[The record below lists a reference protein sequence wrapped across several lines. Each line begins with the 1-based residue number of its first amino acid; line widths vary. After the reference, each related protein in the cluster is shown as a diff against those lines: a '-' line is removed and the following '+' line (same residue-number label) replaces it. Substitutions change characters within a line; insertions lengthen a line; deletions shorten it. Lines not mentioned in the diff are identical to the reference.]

1 MSKDISKS
9 PEMLQKEAAIKKLQ
23 KQLKSRKSTLKGL
36 KTRLTNSKNEIEE
49 VQYKSSA
56 QVMSAMER
64 MEALKKEVAELAKKV
79 LKIKG
84 LSIGDKRALQEMA
97 EVFEQ
102 EDMFGEE
109 YKAYQQQKAE
119 HLKNGFS
126 FEEGAKAKMRD
137 LFEGLQVKPDEQEQ
151 KDIRKIF
158 VKLSNKFHPDRAR
171 TEKETKEFHEMQQK
185 LNHAYQNG
193 DIQTLLE
200 MERLLLTEEIDISDP
215 KAYTIDVL
223 QQAIERL
230 EKELSF
236 IDNQILR
243 VRQEIKNLK
252 NSDLGDLLTDL
263 RKAKREGYG
272 IDDSIE
278 ELEQGIKMF
287 TDMRDALKDSVE
299 LGKVSPKFMQLIMGG
314 GGPMG
319 FSSDRSEMSP
329 QDMMN
334 ALADLIGGDEKGME
348 ELMEMMNGG
357 AFGDADPFEDA
368 KFKEG
373 QSVKFKK
380 DAKHSRAKNFSFKN
394 RVGRV
399 VEVDYNHKGQLAYTV
414 SLDSISLAALPP
426 MAIAGSI
433 EWGEDFQDI
442 DGVLEKDLVACK
454 ARDTE
459 EESHMSYRKFLH
471 QYKWTDL
478 EAPQAKRIRDIL
490 LTDLRKNDHENWVDF
505 LSTLNFPL
513 KAAIRGLMMN
523 PMNTKMKI
531 LDISH
536 IEPSDGVIVRVQ
548 MGKQKGPY
556 PLFDLK
562 AQDEHSKLHTIL
574 EDYQEWF
581 DDYSMDNDDDDDG
594 FFF

>member
-1 MSKDISKS
+1 MSKNISKS

-36 KTRLTNSKNEIEE
+36 KTRLTNNKNEIEE

-64 MEALKKEVAELAKKV
+64 MEALKNEIAELAKKV

-84 LSIGDKRALQEMA
+84 LSKGDKRALQEMA
-97 EVFEQ
+97 EAFEQ
-102 EDMFGEE
+102 DDMLGEE
-109 YKAYQQQKAE
+109 YRAYQQKKAE
-119 HLKNGFS
+119 HLENGFS
-126 FEEGAKAKMRD
+126 FEEDAKAKMRD

-215 KAYTIDVL
+215 KAYTVDVL

-252 NSDLGDLLTDL
+252 NSDLGGMLTDL

-272 IDDSIE
+272 IDQSIE
-278 ELEQGIKMF
+278 EMEEGIKMF
-287 TDMRDALKDSVE
+287 TDIRDALKDSVE
-299 LGKVSPKFMQLIMGG
+299 LGKVSPKFMQLMMGS
-314 GGPMG
+314 GPMG
-319 FSSDRSEMSP
+319 FFSDGTEMSP
-329 QDMMN
+329 QDMMET
-334 ALADLIGGDEKGME
+334 LAEMIGGDGEGME

-357 AFGDADPFEDA
+357 AFEEDPFEDA

-373 QSVKFKK
+373 QSVKFTK
-380 DAKHSRAKNFSFKN
+380 DTGHLRAKNFSFKN

-399 VEVDYNHKGQLAYTV
+399 VEVDYNQEGQLEYTV
-414 SLDSISLAALPP
+414 SLDSVSLAALPP

-459 EESHMSYRKFLH
+459 EDSHMSYRKLLH
-471 QYKWTDL
+471 QYKWMDL
-478 EAPQAKRIRDIL
+478 DKAQAKRIRSIL
-490 LTDLRKNDHENWVDF
+490 LSDLKMNDTENWMYYLAKLDF
-505 LSTLNFPL
+505 PIN
-513 KAAIRGLMMN
+513 AAIRGLVAY
-523 PMNTKMKI
+523 PPNTKIKI
-531 LDISH
+531 TGIAGLNNQN
-536 IEPSDGVIVRVQ
+536 GVIVNVQ
-548 MGKQKGPY
+548 LQKERGNY
-556 PLFDLK
+556 PVFDLK
-562 AQDEHSKLHTIL
+562 AIDNNSKLHTIL

-581 DDYSMDNDDDDDG
+581 NDYSMDNDDDD